1 MVGQHQVRL
10 EASLFRLDPLVIQG
24 LIEGR
29 DPAVENGFHAGSF
42 LSSEV
47 LSGSG
52 GVPKGKSEPSG
63 QDLWGFSRSR

>member
-1 MVGQHQVRL
+1 
-10 EASLFRLDPLVIQG
+10 VIQG

-63 QDLWGFSRSR
+63 QDLWGFFDDL